1 MTCLKINDLYDY
13 LEDGLSPERTKDIK
27 EHLRS
32 CRRCRRAVE
41 ERKLIAEAASAL
53 PAFEVPEDFPE
64 RVMARLPQLKTRS
77 SSWLI
82 ALVSVSSLLTL
93 TSVVLIAS
101 GRSALEFLASASQT
115 FWESAKTVAVLTAK
129 LAALVSLTG
138 RTFRSL
144 FEAGIKGLSVVASLV
159 HPGLQ
164 IFIFVLALG
173 VLASL
178 FFGVRKKLSI
188 GD

>member
-13 LEDGLSPERTKDIK
+13 LEDWLSPERTKDVD

-32 CRRCRRAVE
+32 CRICRRAVE
-41 ERKLIAEAASAL
+41 ERRLIAKAASTL

-64 RVMARLPQLKTRS
+64 RVMARLPQLKARS
-77 SSWLI
+77 ASWLI
-82 ALVSVSSLLTL
+82 ALVSVSSLFTL
-93 TSVVLIAS
+93 ISVVLIAS
-101 GRSALEFLASASQT
+101 GRSALEFLAGASQT
-115 FWESAKTVAVLTAK
+115 FWESAKTAAVLTAK

-138 RTFRSL
+138 KTLRSL
-144 FEAGIKGLSVVASLV
+144 LEAGTKGLSVLTSLV

-164 IFIFVLALG
+164 VFILVLALG

-178 FFGVRKKLSI
+178 FYGMRKKLSI